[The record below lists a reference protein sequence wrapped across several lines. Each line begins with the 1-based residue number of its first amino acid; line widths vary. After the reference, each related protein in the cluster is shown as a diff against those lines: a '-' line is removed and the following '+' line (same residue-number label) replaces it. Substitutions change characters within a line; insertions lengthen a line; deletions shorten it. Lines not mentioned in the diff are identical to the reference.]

1 MSGSGKGI
9 LIFMSVGAAAVI
21 YAVHYQ
27 QTWEKT
33 EMRKGVL
40 RDIERQKQKEEGRS
54 LAAATAASASASARS
69 KPT

>member
-9 LIFMSVGAAAVI
+9 LAFMSVGAAVVI

-40 RDIERQKQKEEGRS
+40 RDIERQRQKGEGRS
-54 LAAATAASASASARS
+54 AAAAAANASSS
-69 KPT
+69 HDSGKIS